1 MNLFKITICAS
12 IILSLS
18 AAAFAQQPSTSE
30 VSFKNAFEKSGEQN
44 CFKEMRE
51 IENGV
56 NLYLM
61 ENPGASDITIGTLVE
76 KKYIAPKTALKCP
89 VFPDKF
95 YALEWSGGGS
105 FKLFCPGHGK
115 DIKQLK
121 AIYGKKQVKKSA
133 ADMQSAQTQKQAAA
147 VTPAQSTQP
156 ADVTDDKGQK
166 AFYEIVR
173 HGSLMESLAKGDLV
187 RAKALIKEG
196 VAKNISPDG
205 KTALQLA
212 KEKGYSEIVDMLH
225 RAGHTK

>member
-1 MNLFKITICAS
+1 
-12 IILSLS
+12 
-18 AAAFAQQPSTSE
+18 
-30 VSFKNAFEKSGEQN
+30 
-44 CFKEMRE
+44 MRE

-61 ENPGASDITIGTLVE
+61 ENPGASDVTIGMLVE

-95 YALEWSGGGS
+95 YTLEWSGGGS
-105 FKLFCPGHGK
+105 FKLFCHGHGK

-133 ADMQSAQTQKQAAA
+133 ADMQSAQTQKQA

-156 ADVTDDKGQK
+156 AGVTDDKGQK

-173 HGSLMESLAKGDLV
+173 HGSLMEALAKGDLV